1 MEFTAPFAVTPDRV
15 HVDIQEAEN
24 GPVVVMLHGWG
35 SSSALMRPL
44 ADRLAPSARIVS
56 VDFPGHGQSPP
67 PHAAWDIPS
76 HAALVRHVLEH
87 TVAARHAS
95 SERPVIVVG
104 HSNGGRVALHLM
116 SEPDPPAAVS
126 ALVLIAPSGIR
137 RTRTA
142 STRFKAGLA
151 RVLKAPFRIL
161 PGPLRDAG
169 LDWLRHSLL
178 WKALSS
184 SDYQSL
190 DGVMRETF
198 VKCVNHYV
206 EDRLDRIHVPVLVF
220 RGDAD
225 DAITAEQVDR
235 LVAGVPD
242 AGLYTIPG
250 AGHYAHLDAPDVV
263 VEGIRSFFP
272 SGPANP

>member
-1 MEFTAPFAVTPDRV
+1 MTPDRV

-24 GPVVVMLHGWG
+24 GPVVLMLHGWG

-44 ADRLAPSARIVS
+44 VDRLAGSARIVS

-67 PHAAWDIPS
+67 PHTAWDIPA
-76 HAALVRHVLEH
+76 HAALVRRLVEDS
-87 TVAARHAS
+87 R
-95 SERPVIVVG
+95 RPVILVG
-104 HSNGGRVALHLM
+104 HSNGGRVALHLL
-116 SEPDPPAAVS
+116 SEPDPPEAVT

-137 RTRTA
+137 RKRTA

-151 RVLKAPFRIL
+151 RVLKAPFQVL
-161 PGPLRDAG
+161 PGSLRALG
-169 LDWLRHSLL
+169 VDWLRHSLL

-184 SDYQSL
+184 SDYQAL

-206 EDRLDRIHVPVLVF
+206 EDRLDRIGVPVLIF
-220 RGDAD
+220 RGDGD

-235 LVAGVPD
+235 LVSGLPD
-242 AGLYTIPG
+242 AGLYTVPG

-263 VEGIRSFFP
+263 TEGIRSFFP
-272 SGPANP
+272 AGRTNP

>member
-1 MEFTAPFAVTPDRV
+1 MEFTAPYAVTPDRV
-15 HVDIQEAEN
+15 HVEIQEAEN

-44 ADRLAPSARIVS
+44 ADRLAPGARIVS
-56 VDFPGHGQSPP
+56 IDFPGHGQSPP

-76 HAALVRHVLEH
+76 HAALVRHLIGD
-87 TVAARHAS
+87 S
-95 SERPVIVVG
+95 GRPVILVG

-137 RTRTA
+137 RTRSV
-142 STRFKAGLA
+142 STRLKAGLA
-151 RVLKAPFRIL
+151 RMLKAPFRIL
-161 PGPLRDAG
+161 PGPLRDFG

-184 SDYQSL
+184 SDYQAL

-206 EDRLDRIHVPVLVF
+206 EDRLDQIRVPVLIF
-220 RGDAD
+220 RGEED
-225 DAITAEQVDR
+225 DAITAEQMDR
-235 LVAGVPD
+235 LVAGLPD
-242 AGLYTIPG
+242 AGLYTVPG

-263 VEGIRSFFP
+263 VEGIRSFFQP
-272 SGPANP
+272 QSP